1 MEWEMDGWRS
11 GSGGCLF
18 EATGAGIV
26 GGFHPIDRGRIVEE
40 VLFTDFFDEVIGD
53 FFEGG
58 VAWVMGVFVGV
69 IAFGVV
75 ATNH

>member
-1 MEWEMDGWRS
+1 MVGWRS
-11 GSGGCLF
+11 GSGGGLF

-26 GGFHPIDRGRIVEE
+26 GGFHPSDRGRIVEE

>member
-1 MEWEMDGWRS
+1 MGGWRS
-11 GSGGCLF
+11 GSGGGLF
-18 EATGAGIV
+18 EATGAGVVV
-26 GGFHPIDRGRIVEE
+26 GLHPIERGRMVNEA
-40 VLFTDFFDEVIGD
+40 LFADFFDEVIGD

-58 VAWVMGVFVGV
+58 VSWVMGVFVGV

>member
-1 MEWEMDGWRS
+1 MGGW
-11 GSGGCLF
+11 GSGGGGVLF
-18 EATGAGIV
+18 EAAGAGVVV
-26 GGFHPIDRGRIVEE
+26 GLHPSDGGRIVEE
-40 VLFTDFFDEVIGD
+40 ALFTDFFDEVVGD